1 MKQKIF
7 VAIALF
13 LAVGALAN
21 FRSTLTGYT
30 RPTEDQVEQ
39 MMPKDEILG
48 YRFVKSDSDPNQTYK
63 MDEVTY
69 EMLKPFGIVSRVY
82 ENNEGQRIDA
92 VLIAS
97 DDSDSF
103 HDQQWCFQGQG
114 WEMKHIELR
123 MIETK
128 SFGKIPV
135 KYIEMDHKERGPA
148 ISLFTFKGPD
158 KKFYDSFDAMW
169 WDFITREFKSGQPQA
184 GSFYRFISIYD
195 VSKEDLDA
203 FAAAYIDEVER
214 TSQGKI

>member
-21 FRSTLTGYT
+21 FRSTLTGYV
-30 RPTEDQVEQ
+30 RPTEDQVEE
-39 MMPKDEILG
+39 MMPKDEVLG

-82 ENNEGQRIDA
+82 ENAQGQRIDA

-123 MIETK
+123 TIETK

-158 KKFYDSFDAMW
+158 KKFYDSFDSMW
-169 WDFITREFKSGQPQA
+169 WDFISREFKTGQPQA
-184 GSFYRFISIYD
+184 GSFYRFISLYD
-195 VSKEDLDA
+195 ISKEDLDA

>member
-7 VAIALF
+7 VVIALF

-21 FRSTLTGYT
+21 FRSKITGYE
-30 RPTEDQVEQ
+30 RLTEDQVEQ
-39 MMPKDEILG
+39 LMPQEEVAG
-48 YRFVKSDSDPNQTYK
+48 YRYVKSDSDPMQTYK
-63 MDEVTY
+63 MDETTY

-82 ENNEGQRIDA
+82 ENNAGQRIDA

-114 WEMKHIELR
+114 WEFSKIELR
-123 MIETK
+123 TIDTK
-128 SFGKIPV
+128 TFGKIPV
-135 KYIEMDHKERGPA
+135 KYIEMNHKERGSA

-169 WDFITREFKSGQPQA
+169 WDFITREFKSGKPQA

>member
-7 VAIALF
+7 VVIALF

-21 FRSTLTGYT
+21 FRSKLTGYE
-30 RPTEDQVEQ
+30 RPTEDQVEL
-39 MMPKDEILG
+39 MMPQEEVAG
-48 YRFVKSDSDPNQTYK
+48 YRYVKSDSDPMQTYK

-82 ENNEGQRIDA
+82 ENNAGQRIDA

-114 WEMKHIELR
+114 WEFSKIELR
-123 MIETK
+123 ELETK
-128 SFGKIPV
+128 TFGKIPV
-135 KYIEMDHKERGPA
+135 KYIEMNHKERGSA

-169 WDFITREFKSGQPQA
+169 WDFITREFKSGKPQA